1 MIRTWAVY
9 LRSILI
15 TRRRLIKTIIGM
27 ILSPLL
33 YAVAFGWGVG
43 SGVEMEGVPYLQ
55 FMLPGLA
62 ALTTMNQSFSIG
74 SEINVARFYNKQFE
88 EFLLAPMRPHQIVNG
103 FVFFGLTKGMFSFVF
118 ITAVGYIVGA
128 ASQMSPLII
137 VPVVLNCFLFS
148 SLGVFIALTVKS
160 HRDMNSFNAFVIIP
174 MSFVA
179 GTFFSLERLPN
190 YLQIAAKIIP
200 LTYASG
206 AIRDTFLSRGLE
218 LYQPLVLAGFGIV
231 FYILAVRVVQKA
243 VD

>member
-1 MIRTWAVY
+1 
-9 LRSILI
+9 
-15 TRRRLIKTIIGM
+15 
-27 ILSPLL
+27 
-33 YAVAFGWGVG
+33 
-43 SGVEMEGVPYLQ
+43 
-55 FMLPGLA
+55 
-62 ALTTMNQSFSIG
+62 
-74 SEINVARFYNKQFE
+74 
-88 EFLLAPMRPHQIVNG
+88 
-103 FVFFGLTKGMFSFVF
+103 
-118 ITAVGYIVGA
+118 
-128 ASQMSPLII
+128 
-137 VPVVLNCFLFS
+137 VLNCFLFS